1 MSFASDFGV
10 YIMHSLETGI
20 IISIAAFF
28 FFYLFIFVFLRENN
42 ISQEIKSKYE
52 SEALVYAIGNENDY
66 RPDKFNNLLNI
77 YEEVKDVGEN

>member
-1 MSFASDFGV
+1 
-10 YIMHSLETGI
+10 MHSLETGI
-20 IISIAAFF
+20 IISISAFF
-28 FFYLFIFVFLRENN
+28 FFYLLIFVFLRENS

-66 RPDKFNNLLNI
+66 KPDKFNNLLNI